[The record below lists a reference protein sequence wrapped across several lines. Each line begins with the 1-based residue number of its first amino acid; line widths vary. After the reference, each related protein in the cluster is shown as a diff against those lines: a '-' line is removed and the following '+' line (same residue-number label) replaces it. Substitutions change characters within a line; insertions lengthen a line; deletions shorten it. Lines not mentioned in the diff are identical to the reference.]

1 MKSNQV
7 REWHLI
13 PSIQNIAIIK
23 TRCVFVDWN
32 TVLIS
37 FNFCYAWMCLKEIS
51 FLYCLLRL
59 MIKSKAEDYCQEILI
74 YKDDIIQN
82 TDTAANNVHL
92 FCIYYIK
99 ECVCCKCLWMQQQQK
114 NAILHLRMFAGN
126 LQLW

>member
-1 MKSNQV
+1 
-7 REWHLI
+7 
-13 PSIQNIAIIK
+13 
-23 TRCVFVDWN
+23 
-32 TVLIS
+32 
-37 FNFCYAWMCLKEIS
+37 
-51 FLYCLLRL
+51 

-92 FCIYYIK
+92 FCIYYTK

-126 LQLW
+126 LQL